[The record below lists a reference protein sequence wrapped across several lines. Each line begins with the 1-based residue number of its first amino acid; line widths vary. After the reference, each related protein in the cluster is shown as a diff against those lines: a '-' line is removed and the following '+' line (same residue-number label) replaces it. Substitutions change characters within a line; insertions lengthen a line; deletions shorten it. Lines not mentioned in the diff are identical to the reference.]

1 MSTGLLLISHPG
13 IASNLL
19 DTAVTMLGRS
29 PLAIEILEVP
39 FDAPIEKIKT
49 TVKQCIHKL
58 EQGDGVLILTD
69 LYGATPC
76 NIGHNQMT
84 SSTRLVAGLNLS
96 MLIRVLNYPQLGLDE
111 LASKAVSGGHDGI
124 LMCE

>member
-29 PLAIEILEVP
+29 TMEIEILEVP
-39 FDAPIEKIKT
+39 FDAAVEKIKS
-49 TVKQCIHKL
+49 QLRQRISKL
-58 EQGDGVLILTD
+58 DHGDGVLILTD

-84 SSTRLVAGLNLS
+84 STTRLVAGLNLS
-96 MLIRVLNYPQLGLDE
+96 MLLRVLNYPQLDLEGL
-111 LASKAVSGGHDGI
+111 AHKAVSGGHDGI
-124 LMCE
+124 LLCE